1 MPDETSFCRN
11 NCRDSLLRVQFPQR
25 KRFRASAASTQ
36 FNEAHFSEEE
46 KHKIYTAALAAD
58 ESPLDSALFK
68 EVCKK
73 IGIFD
78 AEGKPN
84 DKYMVFVAEHVEWA
98 MKPELELFRSE
109 INTKEKAREYVN
121 RQLAR

>member
-1 MPDETSFCRN
+1 MRLVFAAIIVVTLCSGCSFR
-11 NCRDSLLRVQFPQR
+11 SASGSG
-25 KRFRASAASTQ
+25 ASAASTQ